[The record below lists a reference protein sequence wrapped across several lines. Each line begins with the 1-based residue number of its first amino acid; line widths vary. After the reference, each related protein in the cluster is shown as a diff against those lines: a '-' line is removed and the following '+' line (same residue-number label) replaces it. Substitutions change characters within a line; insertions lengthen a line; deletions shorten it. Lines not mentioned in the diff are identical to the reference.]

1 MRTRR
6 ARGNGDA
13 FEKSLNL
20 KTRKAALRGDGSD
33 QGWRADGWGARR
45 RAPTYGLRTMRTT
58 TGVAAIGRSGAVA
71 TTSDAKA
78 QPWSPSMA
86 GSVLPKFTPVTDW
99 PEYIAIMKPSAD
111 ATGMNP
117 GAMPRRNASAQAT
130 SQRPQVR
137 KSVVHHRR
145 AHKRLSHGLKGT

>member
-1 MRTRR
+1 
-6 ARGNGDA
+6 
-13 FEKSLNL
+13 
-20 KTRKAALRGDGSD
+20 
-33 QGWRADGWGARR
+33 
-45 RAPTYGLRTMRTT
+45 
-58 TGVAAIGRSGAVA
+58 
-71 TTSDAKA
+71 
-78 QPWSPSMA
+78 
-86 GSVLPKFTPVTDW
+86 LPKFTPVTDW

-117 GAMPRRNASAQAT
+117 GAMPPRNASAQAT